1 MRLLIVALLAAIS
14 YAQTVPGCRDS
25 TAVNYNAAATEDDI
39 NNPCL
44 YNNVMGNGKEV
55 TVTAFSTR
63 CGSDNLLFS
72 ETGIADIMTCA
83 QTAQGLNSDTMYFS
97 WRQNRGK
104 CDIPSPS
111 TMNSDC
117 TTDVTT
123 GVHMWTI
130 YQMADPALADDVCGV
145 PGGDGTSCLGC
156 DRVANS
162 GAVVDVCG
170 VCGGNGDSCK
180 GCDGV
185 ANSGAVVDV
194 CGVCGGNGDSCDGC
208 DGVAGSGAVVD
219 ECGICGGDGSSCAPT
234 RRPGDDCFPYVQPMC
249 HIQKILVD
257 DEGSETDKE
266 TRFEAVG
273 RHVKRVLR
281 TNMMDDGSK
290 PEAKWMWRQMKD
302 IVKFDGYSRK
312 NFWRL
317 NKQFQ
322 NLVAW
327 YNDQYEV
334 DSEEENFMG

>member
-1 MRLLIVALLAAIS
+1 
-14 YAQTVPGCRDS
+14 
-25 TAVNYNAAATEDDI
+25 
-39 NNPCL
+39 
-44 YNNVMGNGKEV
+44 MGNGKEV

-63 CGSDNLLFS
+63 CGSGNLLFS

-104 CDIPSPS
+104 CEIPSPS

-123 GVHMWTI
+123 DVHMWTI

-156 DRVANS
+156 DGVANS
-162 GAVVDVCG
+162 MLVVDVCG

-219 ECGICGGDGSSCAPT
+219 ECGICGGDGSSCAPV
-234 RRPGDDCFPYVQPMC
+234 C
-249 HIQKILVD
+249 
-257 DEGSETDKE
+257 TD
-266 TRFEAVG
+266 TAG
-273 RHVKRVLR
+273 LR
-281 TNMMDDGSK
+281 TD
-290 PEAKWMWRQMKD
+290 A
-302 IVKFDGYSRK
+302 DGYDCEHG
-312 NFWRL
+312 
-317 NKQFQ
+317 
-322 NLVAW
+322 
-327 YNDQYEV
+327 Y
-334 DSEEENFMG
+334 DSSPADW